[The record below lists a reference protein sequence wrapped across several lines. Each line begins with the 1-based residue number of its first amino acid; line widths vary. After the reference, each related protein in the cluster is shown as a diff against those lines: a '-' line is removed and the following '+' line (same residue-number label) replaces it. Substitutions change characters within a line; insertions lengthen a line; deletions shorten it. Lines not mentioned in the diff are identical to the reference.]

1 MYHDYLQE
9 MAKNSGMEHVVLVT
23 GGHGFLNVIVLNV

>member
-1 MYHDYLQE
+1 MYQDYLQE